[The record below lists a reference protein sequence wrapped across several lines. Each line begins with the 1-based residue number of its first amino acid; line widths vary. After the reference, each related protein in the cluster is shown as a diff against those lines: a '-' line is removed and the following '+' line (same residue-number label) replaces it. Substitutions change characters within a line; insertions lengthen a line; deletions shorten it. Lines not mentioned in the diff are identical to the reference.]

1 MIPPQVIPYAIGAL
15 AFGALF
21 FAGKL
26 WVDGKVEE
34 GVRQAGIEAAAVAH
48 EERAEFEQSVAR
60 AIGEIQAESA
70 QRAEKVERRFDSWE
84 ELQRSDWDADL
95 QTSDDFD
102 IRATDATGRVYDHR
116 QSRLQEI
123 FAGGIGLPRPATT
136 LPRSP
141 EGG

>member
-34 GVRQAGIEAAAVAH
+34 GVRQAGIEATAVAH
-48 EERAEFEQSVAR
+48 EE
-60 AIGEIQAESA
+60 
-70 QRAEKVERRFDSWE
+70 RAEKVERRFDSWE